1 MFISPNLRLS
11 LALGSLLLMAA
22 SIGNAYS
29 FGEPIR
35 VLHLSPLLGY
45 RWGGSFKNSDTGNSF
60 DMDASPAYG
69 LMLEHHPRGSW
80 HKLQFGWTRQESQ
93 LSISNG
99 GISQDRDVTV
109 DYYHVGMQVEVP
121 YGEHLFMTTT
131 ATIGASSFSVQ
142 NEGNDTHFL
151 AALEQ
156 ALNISLAIRN
166 ASPCAA
172 TYGATQLLS
181 SPTHHQPP
189 PRQIPSKS
197 PVSTWT
203 MSSGNWKPRSA

>member
-1 MFISPNLRLS
+1 
-11 LALGSLLLMAA
+11 MAA

-142 NEGNDTHFL
+142 NEGNDTHFFGSL
-151 AALEQ
+151 GAGFKYFPGDQKRIALRGD
-156 ALNISLAIRN
+156 LRGY
-166 ASPCAA
+166 A
-172 TYGATQLLS
+172 TFIFTD
-181 SPTHHQPP
+181 PP
-189 PRQIPSKS
+189 PTTPT
-197 PVSTWT
+197 PDPFEE
-203 MSSGNWKPRSA
+203 SSVHLDDVFWQLEATLGLTITF